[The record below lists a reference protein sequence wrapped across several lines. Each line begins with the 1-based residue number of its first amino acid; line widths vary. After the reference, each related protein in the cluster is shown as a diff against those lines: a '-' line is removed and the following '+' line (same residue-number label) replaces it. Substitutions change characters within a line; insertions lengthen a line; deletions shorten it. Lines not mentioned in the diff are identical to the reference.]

1 MSSSNKPSILNLS
14 SLNIGQWLNIE
25 QWLPQR
31 YQHLIS
37 RLGIAQK
44 IGYSIALTLGIATIG
59 VSIGLVI
66 GDIYEQKVLKQLI
79 QAGEQRYL
87 LNELEKSILELQ
99 SHPQRLAP
107 VLGNSVWFQYEV
119 DKFRDDIRHVLSLT
133 DELSALA
140 EQNSTSS
147 AISNATLRELVD
159 GYRAATESYQRLITG
174 VWQDVSL
181 DNVSRRGVRNA
192 RQQLLERTNTEAAVE
207 VGIVFERLAER
218 LQQITK
224 AAEQQHLE
232 AEAAFKA
239 AQTLRI
245 QIILGGMLLSV
256 GIAALLA
263 VVTSRAIARPLQV
276 VNQVAQQ
283 VTQDSNFDLQAP
295 ITTQDEVGRLTVSL
309 NQLIQRVR
317 KLLQDQA
324 ERAIELE
331 RAKDAAEVANQ
342 AKSEFLANMNHEL
355 RTPLNGIL
363 GYAQILQRDPEITD
377 KQLKGVNIIWQCG
390 SHLLTLINDVLD
402 LAKIEARK
410 VELYPQDFHF
420 PNFLIATAE
429 ICRIKAQQ
437 KGITFVYD
445 VADDLPIAVYADDKR
460 LRQVLLNLLSN
471 AVKFTDMGSVT
482 FKVDRVHIVK
492 HDNEALDGTIHETVD
507 ETVDGTVDRTTNRNV
522 DRVRFWIQDTGVG
535 MPPETLE
542 KIFLPFEQ
550 IGSRDQNEEGTGLG
564 LAISHQIVEIMG
576 SKIYVESVLGQGSRF
591 WFELDLPQAQEWLE
605 VEHPISAPKVIGYEG
620 APRLILVVDDHAE
633 NRSVVVHLLEPIGF
647 QVIEAQNGQAGLD
660 EAIQNHPDLII
671 TDVCMPELDGLE
683 MTRRL
688 RQLPHFAHT
697 PIIAS
702 PASLSHV
709 DCEESLSAGCS
720 SFFPKPIEFNKLLQE
735 LQTHLNLMWIYE
747 TSSNDDPELITTPI
761 PEFIVPPAEAL
772 VALHQAANAGLIQT
786 IQQEAN
792 ALKHLSSNYVPFA
805 NQLLELVQD
814 FEIDAILQLL
824 EQYI

>member
-1 MSSSNKPSILNLS
+1 MSFSNKPSMLNLS
-14 SLNIGQWLNIE
+14 TLNGD

-31 YQHLIS
+31 YQKLIS

-44 IGYSIALTLGIATIG
+44 IGYSIALILGVATIG

-66 GDIYEQKVLKQLI
+66 GDVYEQQALKRLI
-79 QAGEQRYL
+79 QAGEQRL
-87 LNELEKSILELQ
+87 VLNELKKSVLELQ
-99 SHPQRLAP
+99 SHPQRLAS
-107 VLGNSVWFQYEV
+107 VLGDSVWFQYEV
-119 DKFRDDIRHVLSLT
+119 VKFRDDIQHVLTLT
-133 DELSALA
+133 DELSTLA
-140 EQNSTSS
+140 EQNTTSS
-147 AISNATLRELVD
+147 AVNDATLRELVD

-174 VWQDVSL
+174 VWQDVSPA
-181 DNVSRRGVRNA
+181 NVSRRGVRNA
-192 RQQLLERTNTEAAVE
+192 RQQLLERINTEAAVE
-207 VGIVFERLAER
+207 VGIVFERLDER
-218 LQQITK
+218 LQQISK
-224 AAEQQHLE
+224 AAEQQHIE
-232 AEAAFKA
+232 AEAAFKV

-263 VVTSRAIARPLQV
+263 VMTSRAIAHPLQT
-276 VNQVAQQ
+276 VNQIAQR
-283 VTQDSNFDLQAP
+283 VTQDSNFELQAP
-295 ITTQDEVGRLTVSL
+295 ITTQDEVGRLTASL
-309 NQLIQRVR
+309 NQLIQRV
-317 KLLQDQA
+317 KYLLQEQA

-363 GYAQILQRDPEITD
+363 GYAQILQRDPETTE
-377 KQLKGVNIIWQCG
+377 KQLKGINIIWQCG

-420 PNFLIATAE
+420 PTFLIATAE

-437 KGITFVYD
+437 KGIGFIYD
-445 VADDLPIAVYADDKR
+445 VAEDLPIAVHVDDKR

-482 FKVDRVHIVK
+482 FKAYRVNAAK
-492 HDNEALDGTIHETVD
+492 HVHEAIDGTIHETIN
-507 ETVDGTVDRTTNRNV
+507 GSV

-535 MPPETLE
+535 IPPETLD

-550 IGSRDQNEEGTGLG
+550 LGSRDQKEEGTGLG
-564 LAISHQIVEIMG
+564 LAISHQIVEMMG
-576 SKIYVESVLGQGSRF
+576 GKIHVESVLGQGSRF
-591 WFELDLPQAQEWLE
+591 WFELDLPQAKEWVE
-605 VEHPISAPKVIGYEG
+605 VEHTTSTAKVIGYEG
-620 APRLILVVDDHAE
+620 TPRVILVVDDHE
-633 NRSVVVHLLEPIGF
+633 DNRSVVVNMLEPIGF
-647 QVIEAQNGQAGLD
+647 QVIEADHGQAGLQ
-660 EAIQNHPDLII
+660 EAIQHYPDLII
-671 TDVCMPELDGLE
+671 TDVVMPEMDGLE

-688 RQLPHFAHT
+688 RQLSNFTQT

-709 DCEESLSAGCS
+709 DCQESLDAGCS
-720 SFFPKPIEFNKLLQE
+720 SFLPKPIDFDGLLQE
-735 LQTHLNLMWIYE
+735 IQTHLHLKWIYE
-747 TSSNDDPELITTPI
+747 ISSTSGSELASAPVA
-761 PEFIVPPAEAL
+761 EFMIPPAEAL
-772 VALHQAANAGLIQT
+772 VALHQAASAGLIQT

-792 ALKHLSSNYVPFA
+792 ALKHLNVDYAPFA
-805 NQLLELVQD
+805 NRLLELVQD

-824 EQYI
+824 EQHV